1 MNSFYKVIQKI
12 IKGCDSFLNKKY
24 TYLMSL
30 HAAPMI
36 DDKDFHFHAEF
47 YSPLRSENKSKVLA
61 GFESMVEVFI
71 IDVLSVELVKILR

>member
-1 MNSFYKVIQKI
+1 
-12 IKGCDSFLNKKY
+12 
-24 TYLMSL
+24 
-30 HAAPMI
+30 MI

-47 YSPLRSENKSKVLA
+47 YSPLRSENKPKVLA